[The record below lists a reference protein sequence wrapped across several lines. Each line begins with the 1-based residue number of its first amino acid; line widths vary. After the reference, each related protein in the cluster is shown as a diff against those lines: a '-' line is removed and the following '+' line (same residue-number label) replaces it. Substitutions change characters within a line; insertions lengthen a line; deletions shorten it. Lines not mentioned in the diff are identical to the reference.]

1 LEKIEHLCY
10 NYFMSSTII
19 NEIYPKA
26 PLIETIFEIKFSGE
40 PSIDCQKDKFYD
52 KIRKDYPRIM
62 VPRAKEGIAIA
73 LEPYLFEKEDNSFS
87 IGLSINKLF
96 LSCKKYQGFQV
107 FKNEVLRVF
116 SIFNDTFKGISALN
130 RTGLRYI
137 NIIPFA
143 REKGTVPLKNLLNI
157 SLLLPAST
165 SPVFKNIH
173 ISFVLQVEGGNITT
187 RIEPVVAPDKS
198 EAIIL
203 DFDYAKEKPLV
214 FNSIEQYIEESH
226 KHTKHLF
233 EELVTEDL
241 KKIMRGEVV

>member
-1 LEKIEHLCY
+1 MGITKK
-10 NYFMSSTII
+10 

-26 PLIETIFEIKFSGE
+26 PLIETVFEIKFAGE

-52 KIRKDYPRIM
+52 RIRKEYPRIM
-62 VPRAKEGIAIA
+62 VPRSKDGIAIA

-96 LSCKKYQGFQV
+96 LSCKKYQGFQF
-107 FKNEVLRVF
+107 FKDEVLRVF
-116 SIFNDTFKGISALN
+116 SVFNDTFKMVSELN

-137 NIIPFA
+137 NIISFA
-143 REKGTVPLKNLLNI
+143 REKGTIPLKNLLNVD
-157 SLLLPAST
+157 LHLPTST
-165 SPVFKNIH
+165 SPNFKNIQ

-203 DFDYAKEKPLV
+203 DFDYAKEKPLI
-214 FNSIEQYIEESH
+214 FNSIDQYIEESH
-226 KHTKHLF
+226 KHTKCLF

-241 KKIMRGEVV
+241 KKIMWGEVV